1 LIRAAVIERLAPE
14 MERFLNRYIL
24 GLEPDPDH
32 WPEPP
37 DIGSLSVPSGLP
49 REDEFGL
56 AWTLDPEFIPNPI
69 KRRTVIG
76 AHAYRFTHNRE
87 YDCGWRLVDVT
98 ARFLRA
104 QDAEAIDL
112 VTFIPPPPVFSHV
125 DALGWSAKR
134 LAGCLGA
141 EFAPCLIQS
150 ASPLT
155 VHPDTVARPNIP
167 LAEMYTLSPTH
178 GLSLAGRSLLLLDW
192 RWHRGRSITTVGR
205 LLAHHKAAVTRFTF
219 LP

>member
-1 LIRAAVIERLAPE
+1 MIRAAVIGRVAPE

-32 WPEPP
+32 WPAPA
-37 DIGSLSVPSGLP
+37 DIGRLPVPPGIP
-49 REDEFGL
+49 QIDEFGS
-56 AWTLDPEFIPNPI
+56 AWTLDGEFITTPI

-98 ARFLRA
+98 ARFLHA
-104 QDAEAIDL
+104 QGIDEIDL
-112 VTFIPPPPVFSHV
+112 VTVIPPPPVFSPV

-134 LAGCLGA
+134 LAGCLRA

-155 VHPDTVARPNIP
+155 VHPDTVARPKIP
-167 LAEMYTLSPTH
+167 LAEMHTLLPTH
-178 GLSLAGRSLLLLDW
+178 GLSLAGRRLLLLDW
-192 RWHRGRSITTVGR
+192 RWHRGRTITTVAR
-205 LLAHHKAAVTRFTF
+205 LLARHKATVTRFTF